1 MWGELMNTEGRSGK
15 PPSRGKKNTSRLQ
28 AILTTPQSR
37 REFSRDYR

>member
-1 MWGELMNTEGRSGK
+1 MWGELMNPEGRSGN
-15 PPSRGKKNTSRLQ
+15 PPSRGKKNTLRLQ